1 MEKNEYQ
8 KQNMDFERRLNMED
22 LVLEITEA
30 FHEILNSEEINI
42 PKLARMMGRDE
53 DFITQLLNGGRNLT
67 IRMVADIAWHLG
79 YEVKFDLKKKGG

>member
-30 FHEILNSEEINI
+30 FHEILNVQEIDIDRLSE
-42 PKLARMMGRDE
+42 MMGRDK
-53 DFITQLLNGGRNLT
+53 DFIKNMLNGGRNLT

-79 YEVKFDLKKKGG
+79 YEVKFELKKK